1 MKKCFLLLTASVMLA
16 GTAMAQKDKKAK
28 APKEKA
34 VAAAPAVMAA
44 PAIKE
49 VTAVDNHDGH
59 MMQDQQKQETAK
71 PAENL
76 WVSENAHD
84 FGKIPQGKPVTTEF
98 ELKNNSKDSLKLDNV
113 QASCGC
119 TTPVWKPGP
128 YAPGEKF
135 KITVGYNA
143 AAEGAFTKPVT
154 ITYNGQQKVV
164 TITGTVY
171 ATPSTPAPENK
182 GVSKVQ
188 D

>member
-1 MKKCFLLLTASVMLA
+1 MKKVFLLLAAGFVM
-16 GTAMAQKDKKAK
+16 GGSAMAQKDKKVK
-28 APKEKA
+28 A
-34 VAAAPAVMAA
+34 
-44 PAIKE
+44 KE
-49 VTAVDNHDGH
+49 VTPVVASGVN
-59 MMQDQQKQETAK
+59 AK
-71 PAENL
+71 PIISITPEGQTTETVKPQEGSL
-76 WVSENAHD
+76 WVSEAAHD

-98 ELKNNSKDSLKLDNV
+98 ELKNTGKDSLKLENV

-119 TTPVWKPGP
+119 TTPVWKAGS

-143 AAEGAFTKPVT
+143 AAEGTFTKPVT

>member
-1 MKKCFLLLTASVMLA
+1 MKKGFLLIAA
-16 GTAMAQKDKKAK
+16 GFIMTGSAMAQKDKKVVK
-28 APKEKA
+28 ETAP
-34 VAAAPAVMAA
+34 VIAAPAVNAQ
-44 PAIKE
+44 PE
-49 VTAVDNHDGH
+49 V
-59 MMQDQQKQETAK
+59 QKTDAAK
-71 PAENL
+71 PTEAL
-76 WVSENAHD
+76 WVSESAHD

-98 ELKNNSKDSLKLDNV
+98 ELKNTGKDSLKLENV

-119 TTPVWKPGP
+119 TTPVWKAGS

-143 AAEGAFTKPVT
+143 AAEGTFTKPVT

>member
-1 MKKCFLLLTASVMLA
+1 MKKGFLLMAASLMLTGGVI
-16 GTAMAQKDKKAK
+16 AQKEKKAK
-28 APKEKA
+28 TPKAKTM
-34 VAAAPAVMAA
+34 VAAPAVTAT
-44 PAIKE
+44 PAVAEVPVAKE
-49 VTAVDNHDGH
+49 NHDGH
-59 MMQDQQKQETAK
+59 NHDQQKAEIAK
-71 PAENL
+71 PAEAL
-76 WVSENAHD
+76 WVSETAHD

-98 ELKNNSKDSLKLDNV
+98 ELKNTGKDSLKLENV

-119 TTPVWKPGP
+119 TTPVWKAGN

>member
-1 MKKCFLLLTASVMLA
+1 MKKGFFLVAASLMLA
-16 GTAMAQKDKKAK
+16 GGAMAQKDKKVK
-28 APKEKA
+28 GSKEAHVTTEIKQP
-34 VAAAPAVMAA
+34 VMVSPAVTTT
-44 PAIKE
+44 PNI
-49 VTAVDNHDGH
+49 
-59 MMQDQQKQETAK
+59 QQADAAK
-71 PAENL
+71 PAETL
-76 WVSENAHD
+76 WLNETAHD

-98 ELKNNSKDSLKLDNV
+98 ELKNTGKDSLDLQSV

-119 TTPVWKPGP
+119 TTPVYKTGK
-128 YAPGEKF
+128 YGPGEKF

-143 AAEGAFTKPVT
+143 ANEGAFTKTVT

-164 TITGTVY
+164 TIGGTVY

>member
-1 MKKCFLLLTASVMLA
+1 MKKVFLLLAAGFVMSGSV
-16 GTAMAQKDKKAK
+16 MAQKDKKVKAK
-28 APKEKA
+28 ETTP
-34 VAAAPAVMAA
+34 VVVPA
-44 PAIKE
+44 
-49 VTAVDNHDGH
+49 TS
-59 MMQDQQKQETAK
+59 AK
-71 PAENL
+71 PITSITADGSGIQQSETVKPQEGSL
-76 WVSENAHD
+76 WVNEAAHD
-84 FGKIPQGKPVTTEF
+84 FGKIPQGRPVTTEF
-98 ELKNNSKDSLKLDNV
+98 ELKNTGKDSLKLDNV

-119 TTPVWKPGP
+119 TTPVWKAGP

-143 AAEGAFTKPVT
+143 AAEGLFTKPVT

>member
-1 MKKCFLLLTASVMLA
+1 MAASLMLTGGV
-16 GTAMAQKDKKAK
+16 MAQKEKKTKVAK
-28 APKEKA
+28 SKTVT
-34 VAAAPAVMAA
+34 VAATPAVTTTSAVT
-44 PAIKE
+44 E
-49 VTAVDNHDGH
+49 VPVVDNHAGH
-59 MMQDQQKQETAK
+59 NHDQQKADAAK
-71 PAENL
+71 PAEAL
-76 WVSENAHD
+76 WVSETAHD

-98 ELKNNSKDSLKLDNV
+98 ELKNTGKDSLRLENV

-119 TTPVWKPGP
+119 TTPVWKAGN

-171 ATPSTPAPENK
+171 TTPSTPAPENK